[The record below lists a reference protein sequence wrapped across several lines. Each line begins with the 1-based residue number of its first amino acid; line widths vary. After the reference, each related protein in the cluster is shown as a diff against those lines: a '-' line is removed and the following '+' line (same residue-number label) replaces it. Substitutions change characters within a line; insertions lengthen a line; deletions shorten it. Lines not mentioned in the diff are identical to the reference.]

1 MPGALQCAEKTLFL
15 FLCLRFVV
23 ILCNSRY
30 ELPNCNPH
38 LHNHEEVSVN
48 VRYARSV
55 VANSTVPLSDRMA
68 INMIF
73 SHGFAAQPTRQ
84 HVDRLP
90 FLKCALKKV
99 YLNLLPHN
107 ELDIFVWVPQASI
120 EFVPAWLKNAIE
132 YPRTY
137 VMPIINTTW
146 MVPCGIRDERLW
158 PLRKHFNV
166 DYHIMGRWRI
176 TTGFDFIYKM
186 GYKFYMQLD
195 DDAMLNNKIE
205 FNLVQKFRE
214 KQYQMGVF
222 SDYIGEVPQ
231 VTNGLAELTRYWLTI
246 TNYNPT
252 GPLFDH
258 VSPKSLDGVTS
269 KGWDRYYHPTYFLI
283 TSIDFWFSDIV
294 QDFLTTVL
302 QSGRDVEGR
311 WGDQV
316 TQNMMRI
323 VFIPKEK
330 VWVMDEMDI
339 GHDRHKKANFENWC
353 TKPGIVSL

>member
-1 MPGALQCAEKTLFL
+1 ML
-15 FLCLRFVV
+15 
-23 ILCNSRY
+23 
-30 ELPNCNPH
+30 ELAPQ
-38 LHNHEEVSVN
+38 S
-48 VRYARSV
+48 
-55 VANSTVPLSDRMA
+55 
-68 INMIF
+68 
-73 SHGFAAQPTRQ
+73 
-84 HVDRLP
+84 
-90 FLKCALKKV
+90 
-99 YLNLLPHN
+99 

-132 YPRTY
+132 YPRTD

-176 TTGFDFIYKM
+176 TTGFDLLYKM

-195 DDAMLNNKIE
+195 DDAMLNNKID

-231 VTNGLAELTRYWLTI
+231 VTNGLAKLTRYWLTI
-246 TNYNPT
+246 TIYNPT

-258 VSPKSLDGVTS
+258 VSPKFLDGVT

-302 QSGRDVEGR
+302 QSGQDVEGR

-330 VWVMDEMDI
+330 VWVMNEMDI

-353 TKPGIVSL
+353 TKPGIVSLKN